1 MKEKIW
7 IDKEREIGE
16 EERERERERDLTFCS
31 SNNIKYLEMTN
42 YGSSKWQQKK
52 GDKERRGGKSGRRKR
67 ERGNNIRRLVKIMC
81 LVSITGIANV
91 GAYFT

>member
-16 EERERERERDLTFCS
+16 EERERERERERDLTFCS
-31 SNNIKYLEMTN
+31 LNNIKYLETTN

-52 GDKERRGGKSGRRKR
+52 GDKERREGKVEGGREKEVIISAGSLKSCALFR
-67 ERGNNIRRLVKIMC
+67 
-81 LVSITGIANV
+81 
-91 GAYFT
+91 